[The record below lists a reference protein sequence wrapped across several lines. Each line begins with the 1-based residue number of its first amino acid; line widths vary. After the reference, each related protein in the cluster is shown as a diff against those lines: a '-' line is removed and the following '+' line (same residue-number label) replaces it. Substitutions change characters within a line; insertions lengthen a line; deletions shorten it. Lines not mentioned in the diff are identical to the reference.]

1 MLSLL
6 MQAIAVVMC
15 NSPLVVLRHIYVVR
29 DARMVITAVVV
40 AAHLLGIVEEL
51 PGKQRFHL
59 KRKEIGRV
67 REKKKSFSSFCEPKT
82 PSTLISV
89 HAFWLK
95 SEKRDLKV

>member
-1 MLSLL
+1 MLSSL
-6 MQAIAVVMC
+6 MQAVAVVMC

-59 KRKEIGRV
+59 KCKEIGRV
-67 REKKKSFSSFCEPKT
+67 CEKKAFQASVNPK
-82 PSTLISV
+82 
-89 HAFWLK
+89 HHQQ
-95 SEKRDLKV
+95 